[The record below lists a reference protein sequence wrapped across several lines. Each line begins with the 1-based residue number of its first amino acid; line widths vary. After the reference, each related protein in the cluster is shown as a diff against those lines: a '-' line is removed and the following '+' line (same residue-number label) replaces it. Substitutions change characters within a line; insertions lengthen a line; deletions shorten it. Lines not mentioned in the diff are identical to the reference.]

1 MLTIQ
6 EVAKRMDGRGYCN
19 ELLRG
24 EPLEFREAGIVV
36 VYGRSDDLCEF
47 DGAVSDEAGCN
58 NGATIYLSR
67 AGLPNQEEFT
77 EEFGWNGWARF
88 QDRAANIEAVW
99 CETVDGPSWTYKT
112 AIPHETFRI
121 MEDGEVYCVG
131 IVFLLSDLPVV
142 EL

>member
-6 EVAKRMDGRGYCN
+6 DVAKRMDGREYGGELPAN
-19 ELLRG
+19 EA
-24 EPLEFREAGIVV
+24 LELKAAGIVV
-36 VYGRSDDLCEF
+36 VYGQSDDLCEF
-47 DGAVSDEAGCN
+47 AGAISNDIDCTAN
-58 NGATIYLSR
+58 RAIYLDR
-67 AGLPNQEEFT
+67 NGLACSVEVAEQLGVR
-77 EEFGWNGWARF
+77 GWERYKVC
-88 QDRAANIEAVW
+88 AAKIQAEW
-99 CETVDGPSWTYKT
+99 CKTPDGPSWTYGT